1 MYKLILPALACACL
15 CAPGSTFA
23 AGDDLDELR
32 NQIGA
37 LKRSYETQIKALETR
52 LQKAE
57 SQAEENRNAL
67 QETDAAVN
75 AIPRTAQSRINA
87 FNPALSLIL
96 QGSANSY
103 SRDPDAYALH
113 GFQLGDEAGL
123 APKGMTLDESEMT
136 MSANVD
142 QVFYAQST
150 FALHDD
156 PSGSEIAVEEAYID
170 SLALPAGIGA
180 RFGRFYSALG
190 YLNPTHTHT
199 WDFHD
204 EPLAYRAFLGRQYGD
219 DGVRVTWTAPTD
231 LYLMLGGETLAG
243 KGFPAGE
250 SESVKGDVQTLFVKL
265 GGDIGPSS
273 AWQGGLSMLTAAVHD
288 REGAPSPDG
297 SVSFFSGDSDLY
309 IADFV
314 YKWAPGGNP
323 DQRNLKLQTE
333 LFYRRENGTVDV
345 LQYAAPAT
353 LDYKG
358 WQSGAYAQAIYQFV
372 PHWRIGLRYD
382 RLWADNSLRVV
393 DTGGFATSADVVAQS
408 GLDDQGHEP
417 HRWSLMLD
425 WSPSEFSRLR
435 AQYNRDASRP
445 GAVDDQWMLQYIM
458 TVGSHGAHLF

>member
-1 MYKLILPALACACL
+1 MMKRILSAAACACL
-15 CAPGSTFA
+15 CAPGTTLA
-23 AGDDLDELR
+23 AGDDLNALR
-32 NQIGA
+32 TQIEA
-37 LKRSYETQIKALETR
+37 LKRTYETQIKALESR
-52 LQKAE
+52 LEKAE
-57 SQAEENRNAL
+57 SQAEENRAAL
-67 QETDAAVN
+67 REAATETSPPPAVQ
-75 AIPRTAQSRINA
+75 ARRNA

-103 SRDPDAYALH
+103 SQDPDAYALG

-123 APKGMTLDESEMT
+123 APRGMTLDESEMT
-136 MSANVD
+136 LSANVD

-156 PSGSEIAVEEAYID
+156 AAGSEIAVEEAYVD
-170 SLALPAGIGA
+170 PLALPAGVGA
-180 RFGRFYSALG
+180 RFGRFYSAVG
-190 YLNPTHTHT
+190 YLNQMHSHA

-243 KGFPAGE
+243 KSFPAGE
-250 SESVKGDVQTLFVKL
+250 AQSVKGDVQTLFVKL
-265 GGDIGPSS
+265 GGDIGLSG
-273 AWQGGLSMLTAAVHD
+273 AWQGGLSLLSAAVHD
-288 REGAPSPDG
+288 RQAAPSPNG
-297 SVSFFSGDSDLY
+297 SVSLFSGDSDLY

-333 LFYRRENGTVDV
+333 LFYRRENGAVEV
-345 LQYAAPAT
+345 AQAAAPAMM
-353 LDYKG
+353 DYKG
-358 WQSGAYAQAIYQFV
+358 AQAGGYAQAIYQFV
-372 PHWRIGLRYD
+372 PHWRVGLRYD
-382 RLWADNSLRVV
+382 RLWADNRLRVS
-393 DTGGFATSADVVAQS
+393 DTGGFATAADVLAQS
-408 GLDDQGHEP
+408 GLDDQGHQP
-417 HRWSLMLD
+417 HRWSLMFD

-445 GAVDDQWMLQYIM
+445 GPSDNQWMLQYIM